1 MSRKQK
7 RENLMTLFYQM
18 EFMDEF
24 NTDKLNSFME
34 ENNIS
39 DDYFINV
46 ANNFLNNKE
55 EIDKKIDE
63 NIKWNISRLAKVDLS
78 ILRLAI
84 TEITYI
90 DDVPNKVAINEAVE
104 LAKKF
109 CDEKSF
115 AFINGVLG
123 SVL

>member
-24 NTDKLNSFME
+24 NTDKLNSFVE

-46 ANNFLNNKE
+46 ANNFLDNKE

-63 NIKWNISRLAKVDLS
+63 NTKWNISRLAKVDLS
-78 ILRLAI
+78 ILRLAV
-84 TEITYI
+84 TEIIYI
-90 DDVPNKVAINEAVE
+90 DDVPNKVAINEAIE

-123 SVL
+123 NVL

>member
-24 NTDKLNSFME
+24 NVDKLNSFME

-39 DDYFINV
+39 DEYFMSV